1 MLFMPNSDVID
12 CFKGDALLIHFTDK
26 LYWLRNPDRVWFF
39 SLLLLSPSF
48 SLPLQ
53 SESELRIRAGKYDL
67 WVLFKMILSKA
78 FWWGCD
84 RGCPSCVSLCAAI
97 MCNGWASLCLSSSY
111 PARLGQLLLYACRIL
126 NISAALF
133 FLLACRKVVVLCCN
147 CRTYLSLCVCECVY
161 LSPLQKTRR
170 DLLKYIYKTCQ
181 NYFRYSQLLL
191 FV

>member
-26 LYWLRNPDRVWFF
+26 LYWLRNPDIVWFF
-39 SLLLLSPSF
+39 SLLLLSPSC

-78 FWWGCD
+78 FWWGWQRMPQLRFFVC
-84 RGCPSCVSLCAAI
+84 CAAI
-97 MCNGWASLCLSSSY
+97 MCNGWASLRLSGGY

-147 CRTYLSLCVCECVY
+147 CGTYLCVWVCICLHCKRRGEKY
-161 LSPLQKTRR
+161 KTR
-170 DLLKYIYKTCQ
+170 Q
-181 NYFRYSQLLL
+181 NYFRYGQLLL